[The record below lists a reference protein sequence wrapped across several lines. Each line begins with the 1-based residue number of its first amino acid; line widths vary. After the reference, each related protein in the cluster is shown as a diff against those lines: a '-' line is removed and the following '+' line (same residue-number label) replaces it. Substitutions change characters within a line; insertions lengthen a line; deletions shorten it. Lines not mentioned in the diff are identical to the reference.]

1 MNKVK
6 VILTDD
12 HELIRS
18 GLRLL
23 LQEEN
28 DIVVVGEASAGL
40 DLLRMAIHLEPD
52 VVLMDIEMPKMNGLE
67 AAEKLLSS
75 LPNVKII
82 LLTMYT
88 EEYYL
93 EKCLEI
99 GCRGYLLKQSDTGE
113 IVEAIRQVHAG
124 EIYFGGGVSRHFMKR
139 SLTKSGLHPDLGK
152 ARLSRRET
160 EILCHIAEGASS
172 KEIASKLFI
181 SVRTVETHRS
191 NILHKL
197 ELSNTAQ
204 LVRYAIKHKLV
215 DVG

>member
-6 VILTDD
+6 LILADD

-18 GLRLL
+18 GLKLL
-23 LQEEN
+23 LQEED
-28 DIVVVGEASAGL
+28 DIVVIGEASAGQ
-40 DLLRMAIHLEPD
+40 DLLQMATELKPD
-52 VVLMDIEMPKMNGLE
+52 VVLMDIEMPQKNGLE
-67 AAEKLLSS
+67 AAEELIAI
-75 LPNVKII
+75 LPEVKII

-113 IVEAIRQVHAG
+113 IADAIRQVCAG

-139 SLTKSGLHPDLGK
+139 SLTKSGLHPNLGK

-160 EILCHIAEGASS
+160 EILCHIAEGSSS
-172 KEIASKLFI
+172 KEVAEKLFI

-197 ELSNTAQ
+197 ELQNTAQ